1 MSYEDRGSSR
11 LLSFAHAL
19 PRLSLRGSFFHAM
32 ISYRAATEGAGGNN
46 LSLEIYEKILE
57 LSLEDDTKIPQYAWG
72 SWPRFAQKHEAYIPS
87 QAKVCLDQKCLLDW
101 HDFDAGLLQGLCSSL
116 VIICILSV
124 NEHGR
129 GSVGDLMTLRPSEGK
144 DRVDTV
150 LLELILA
157 HELRALG
164 EKSSIFS
171 IVPILVGPQRPDR
184 SFEPFPKAFLD
195 LLSPEPSV
203 RTTNKAASILAML
216 GVRDQQIQ
224 AMKARSV
231 RQHVDLILKNQGV
244 QASTYA
250 NQDELVRESARICLM
265 VIKGGIWNITFKTQ
279 PARFAKNRPNGQE
292 VIDWLREKQLSFYLP
307 IFLHYALDSLMLVSL
322 ISRQQV
328 SRLAEEY
335 RDIYFPNTKQ
345 EYLSCFIQKFIGPVE
360 DWDSRQVAVGGET
373 VDRDAWCH
381 TEDCLWQ
388 AIQSLGRDSCAR
400 SMTERLEWFED
411 SSARWHYRGETTV
424 CVCV

>member
-1 MSYEDRGSSR
+1 
-11 LLSFAHAL
+11 
-19 PRLSLRGSFFHAM
+19 M

-46 LSLEIYEKILE
+46 LGLEIYEKILE
-57 LSLEDDTKIPQYAWG
+57 LSLEDETKIPQYA
-72 SWPRFAQKHEAYIPS
+72 WPRFAQKHEAYLPS
-87 QAKVCLDQKCLLDW
+87 KAKVCINQNCLLDG

-116 VIICILSV
+116 VIMCILSV

-129 GSVGDLMTLRPSEGK
+129 GSVGDLTTLRPSEGK

-150 LLELILA
+150 LLELIVA

-184 SFEPFPKAFLD
+184 SFKPFPAALLLD
-195 LLSPEPSV
+195 QLSPEPSV
-203 RTTNKAASILAML
+203 RTNNKAASILAMV
-216 GVRDQQIQ
+216 GVGDQQIQ
-224 AMKARSV
+224 AMQARSV
-231 RQHVDLILKNQGV
+231 RQHVDLILKNQGL

-265 VIKGGIWNITFKTQ
+265 VIKRGIWNISMH

-292 VIDWLREKQLSFYLP
+292 VMDWLRQKQLSFYLP
-307 IFLHYALDSLMLVSL
+307 IFLHYELSTLLLVSNL
-322 ISRQQV
+322 SRQQV

-335 RDIYFPNTKQ
+335 RDLYSPNTKQ
-345 EYLSCFIQKFIGPVE
+345 EYLSSFIQKFIGPVE
-360 DWDSRQVAVGGET
+360 DGDARQGDHRENAAGVDGGNSAMQSGAEMNMRGQDAVGVET
-373 VDRDAWCH
+373 VALDAWCH
-381 TEDCLWQ
+381 TEPYLWQ
-388 AIQSLGRDSCAR
+388 AIQSLDRDPCAR